1 MINQPPDPNGY
12 NTYPK
17 MTDNDDVDITHYI
30 GLFMSNWYWF
40 VAALFCAVVIAYGI
54 NHYTERIYSVSAS
67 LLIKDDANGGG
78 MTSLDRIIPGGDAFG
93 SQQNLQNEIGILKSF
108 SLNYRVMQKLPE
120 FQVTTE
126 LLGRRGIA
134 RNRIY
139 QSSPFIVRFDSIEK
153 QLTDVPVSIKILPD
167 DTYSIEIAGTDSGE
181 KTYTFGERINIAGF
195 DFALVK
201 RSPGIRMFDERIS
214 NNYNITF
221 TRPEVLA
228 NLYRSKLNIA
238 PLDEN
243 ASLVNISISG
253 ASPLQESVYL
263 NKLMEEYI
271 QQGLDF
277 KNQTVEKTIEFIDQ
291 QLGLI
296 ADSLSIAENKLENF
310 RLTNR
315 LIDLSSEGIAIKTK
329 LEDYTKEKINVGL
342 QKQYYDYLSEYLKSR
357 NESGEIVSPTVMGV
371 ADQRLIQLVMEL
383 AELQLQKK
391 QLKYNFSAN
400 QPAINLI
407 DSKIEDARAALEENV
422 RNSVLNT
429 ERELRDIGNRIHAVE
444 GELNRLPG
452 TERKLI
458 NIQRKFDLNNTV
470 YTYMLE
476 KRSEAGIAKA
486 SNVSGNRIIDH
497 AEPFNSS
504 LISPKQKKNYL
515 LSFLIGLLLP
525 GAYIFIVD
533 LLQNKI
539 LDKKDIEKKTNVP
552 IIGVV
557 GHNTS
562 GDDIP
567 VITKPGSALAES
579 FRNIRTNLKYYL
591 NGEKNIVIAVTST
604 ISGEGKTFISLNL
617 ASVIA
622 MLGKKTLVVGL
633 DMRRPRLDRI
643 LESGNVGLSSFLI
656 GDCGFSEI
664 VNKTGSPNL
673 YFVSSGPVPPNPS
686 ELIESVK
693 MKEFMSRAKE
703 EFEYIILDT
712 PPMGIVSDALLIKSY
727 SDINIFVIRQGFSYK
742 STLELIQ
749 SAFEKKEFKNLSIA
763 VNDVHVSGYF
773 GYGLRYGYG
782 SYNGYEYNYGSV
794 HHYNKSNYNKYYS
807 EN

>member
-12 NTYPK
+12 NPYPK
-17 MTDNDDVDITHYI
+17 MQDNDDVDIAHYI
-30 GLFMSNWYWF
+30 GLFLSNWYWF

-54 NHYTERIYSVSAS
+54 NHYTERIYSVSSS

-78 MTSLDRIIPGGDAFG
+78 MTGLDKIIPGGDVFG

-139 QSSPFIVRFDSIEK
+139 DSSPFIVSFDSIEK
-153 QLTDVPVSIKILPD
+153 QVTEIPVNIKILPD
-167 DTYSIEIAGTDSGE
+167 DKYTIEINGTDSGE
-181 KTYTFGERINIAGF
+181 KTCSFGERVNIPGF
-195 DFALVK
+195 DFTIIK
-201 RSPGIRMFDERIS
+201 RYPGKRVYNESIS
-214 NNYNITF
+214 NNYNVYF
-221 TRPEVLA
+221 TRPEMLA
-228 NLYRSKLNIA
+228 NIYRSKLNIA
-238 PLDEN
+238 PLDDN

-253 ASPLQESVYL
+253 ANPVQESVYL

-271 QQGLDF
+271 QQGLDY

-291 QLGLI
+291 QLGFI
-296 ADSLSIAENKLENF
+296 SDSLSIAENKLENF

-315 LIDLSSEGIAIKTK
+315 LIDLSSEGTAIKTK
-329 LEDYTKEKINVGL
+329 LEDYTKEKITVGL

-371 ADQRLIQLVMEL
+371 ADQRLLQLVSDL
-383 AELQLQKK
+383 SVLQLQKK
-391 QLKYNFSAN
+391 QLKYNFSGN
-400 QPAINLI
+400 QPAISLI
-407 DSKIEDARAALEENV
+407 DSKIEDARATLSENV
-422 RNSVLNT
+422 RNSVINT
-429 ERELRDIGNRIHAVE
+429 ERELSDINSRIHAVE
-444 GELNRLPG
+444 GELNKLPG
-452 TERKLI
+452 TERNLI

-486 SNVSGNRIIDH
+486 SNVSGNRIIDR

-504 LISPKQKKNYL
+504 LISPRGKKNYL
-515 LSFLIGLLLP
+515 IALLIGLLVP
-525 GAYIFIVD
+525 GAYIFLVD

-539 LDKKDIEKKTNVP
+539 LDKKDIEKKTSVP

-557 GHNTS
+557 GHNNS

-567 VITKPGSALAES
+567 VITKPGSVLAES

-591 NGEKNIVIAVTST
+591 NGEKNVVIAVTST
-604 ISGEGKTFISLNL
+604 ISGEGKTFVSLNL

-633 DMRRPRLDRI
+633 DMRRPRLNKI

-656 GDCGFSEI
+656 GDCGFQEI
-664 VNKTGSPNL
+664 VNKTDSPNL
-673 YFVSSGPVPPNPS
+673 YFVSSGPVPPNPA
-686 ELIESVK
+686 ELIESEK
-693 MKEFMSRAKE
+693 MKEFMNKAKE

-712 PPMGIVSDALLIKSY
+712 PPVGIVSDALLLKSY

-742 STLELIQ
+742 NTLDLIQ

-763 VNDVHVSGYF
+763 VNDIHISGYF

-782 SYNGYEYNYGSV
+782 SYNGYDYNYGSA
-794 HHYNKSNYNKYYS
+794 HHYNKGNYNKYYS